1 VIAKVA
7 SPEMTGNLLLARFHE
22 LFGTSAQVFRAPG
35 RVNLIGEHTDYNDGY
50 VMPMAIGFYTWVA
63 AAKRSDRIVE
73 VYSEHFDEKS
83 SLSLDELSG
92 PPRKHWSDFI
102 RGVAAELA
110 QAGHRLSGANLVIH
124 GEIPLGAGLSSSAS
138 LEVSVALAL
147 TSLSG
152 ATFPRLDLARL
163 CQAAEHKYV
172 GTRCGIMDQF
182 VASFGIAGHAL
193 MLDCRSLEY
202 QLLAMPD
209 NLRVIV
215 CNSMVRHDLAS
226 GEYNLRRADCE
237 AGVKALR
244 SFLPEVRSLRD
255 VGIADLE
262 KYQHAL
268 SAQVYRRCRHVVTE
282 NQRVLAA
289 VQSVQS
295 QNADRFGDLLYLS
308 HASLRDDYEVSC
320 RELDL
325 LVDLASSRR
334 GVYGARMTG
343 GGFGG
348 CTVNLVRS
356 DCAQSFKS
364 EIVQAYAETTG
375 FTPEIYLCEPAQG
388 AEPWPAVSTARSEG
402 SVRA

>member
-1 VIAKVA
+1 MISSVS
-7 SPEMTGNLLLARFHE
+7 SPEVTADLLLSRFQE
-22 LFGTSAQVFRAPG
+22 LFGTKAQIFRAPG

-63 AAKRSDRIVE
+63 AATRSDRLIE
-73 VYSEHFDEKS
+73 VYSEHFDEKI
-83 SLSLDELSG
+83 SLSLDALSG

-102 RGVAAELA
+102 RGVAAELEG
-110 QAGHRLSGANLVIH
+110 AGHRLSGANLVIH
-124 GEIPLGAGLSSSAS
+124 GEVPLGAGLSSSAS

-152 ATFPRLDLARL
+152 VAVPRLDLAKL
-163 CQAAEHKYV
+163 CQTAEHKYV

-182 VASFGIAGHAL
+182 VASFGVAGHAL

-209 NLRVIV
+209 EVRVIV
-215 CNSMVRHDLAS
+215 CNSMVRHELAS

-237 AGVKALR
+237 AGVKVLQ

-255 VGIADLE
+255 VGVADLE
-262 KYQHAL
+262 KYKPAL
-268 SAQVYRRCRHVVTE
+268 SDRVYRRCRHVVTE
-282 NQRVLAA
+282 SQRVLAA

-295 QNADRFGDLLYLS
+295 KNADRFGHLLYRS

-320 RELDL
+320 RELDF
-325 LVDLASSRR
+325 LVDLASSRG

-348 CTVNLVRS
+348 CTVNLVHA
-356 DCAQSFKS
+356 DCAQSFQT
-364 EIVQAYAETTG
+364 EMARAHAEG
-375 FTPEIYLCEPAQG
+375 MKVTPEIYLCEPAQG
-388 AEPWPAVSTARSEG
+388 AESWPSGANACPDG
-402 SVRA
+402 SVRR